1 MPEIIP
7 TTWAAVE
14 PGMTVIGRDGRPRL
28 ILDVAIEH
36 DPTSAYDTLL
46 VTDADGTHRLSPTHP
61 ALVLSAT
68 MQEAVIELLVTFLG
82 SEIIA

>member
-7 TTWAAVE
+7 TTWAAIE

-28 ILDVAIEH
+28 IFDVQRW
-36 DPTSAYDTLL
+36 YDAHEAWVI
-46 VTDADGTHRLSPTHP
+46 VTDADGEHRLADDHP

-68 MQEAVIELLVTFLG
+68 MQEAVVELLVTFPG
-82 SEIIA
+82 SEIIG